1 MNKTNCLRTTEKHR
15 YSKKNV
21 IEQIVIEEQN
31 NHELTMTRKG
41 IHNLHC
47 ISEKALY

>member
-15 YSKKNV
+15 YSEKNV